1 MLRKVSSLLLQYKF
15 HRTTPIV
22 VLCVLIVI
30 LLSILST
37 EIRADEL
44 THNFKSP
51 SFNGQGISAHYL
63 TIENQ
68 QKSRTDAIQEKIDSA
83 ILAAAREEDNT
94 VMAKFMRNLES
105 RIYAQLSKQLVEN
118 LFKQCDLMVDPT
130 CTQAAFGSFALEGNT
145 VSYLKTTCDTASM
158 SGCVLGEEVIILT
171 VVADDGTETIITI
184 PVGNGTFG

>member
-1 MLRKVSSLLLQYKF
+1 MLKKVSSVLCLLLI
-15 HRTTPIV
+15 TSVT
-22 VLCVLIVI
+22 
-30 LLSILST
+30 
-37 EIRADEL
+37 ADEL
-44 THNFKSP
+44 AHTFKSP

-83 ILAAAREEDNT
+83 ILSAARELENT

-105 RIYAQLSKQLVEN
+105 RIYSQLSKQLVEN
-118 LFKQCDLMVDPT
+118 LFKQCDLMVDPA
-130 CTQAAFGSFALEGNT
+130 CTQATFGSFALEGNT

-158 SGCVLGEEVIILT
+158 SGCVLGDEVIILT